1 MHVRS
6 PARWWLS
13 ALSCALLTFAAQ
25 DAHGQLTV
33 DALEVHMTA
42 SGASGVRLVNVRN
55 DAGQRVQAVVTIE
68 DWERDER
75 GVNRFMPAGAH
86 PQSCSG
92 ALDVFPKSIVLDPGE
107 SANVRLSLA
116 PGASASPGATAKSAN
131 CWSVVFIENRATQE
145 AGGRQLSYNVRTG
158 IKVYGEAPTARRDG
172 FIEAMEIAEPAKDS
186 LDVMFRNAGD
196 VQLQVKA
203 SVEVRRVDNSVA
215 HRTELESFPVLPSQR
230 RVIRSAVPMLPKG
243 RYVLLALLD
252 YGGSEIV
259 AGQLEYEVR

>member
-1 MHVRS
+1 MNVRS
-6 PARWWLS
+6 AARCWLC
-13 ALSCALLTFAAQ
+13 ALSCVLLALVAR

-42 SGASGVRLVNVRN
+42 SSGVRMVNVRN
-55 DAGQRVQAVVTIE
+55 DAAKRVQAVLTIE

-75 GVNRFMPAGAH
+75 GVNRFMSGGSHPSSCAGA
-86 PQSCSG
+86 
-92 ALDVFPKSIVLDPGE
+92 LEVFPKSIVLEPGE
-107 SANVRLSLA
+107 SANVRLSLTQ
-116 PGASASPGATAKSAN
+116 GAGASPGAAANTAN

-145 AGGRQLSYNVRTG
+145 SGGRQLSYNVRTG
-158 IKVYGEAPTARRDG
+158 IKVFGESATARRDG
-172 FIEAMEIAEPAKDS
+172 FIEAMEIAESSTDS

-196 VQLQVKA
+196 VQLLVKA
-203 SVEVRRVDNSVA
+203 SVEVRRVDNSVV
-215 HRTELESFPVLPSQR
+215 HRAELESFPVLPSQR
-230 RVIRSAVPMLPKG
+230 RMLRSAVPVLPKG